1 MKNFSVSKHIR
12 ELLERIGIV
21 KPIDAEFVKPTPVD
35 PTPVKPIIPD
45 IEPPKPVKPKECD
58 K

>member
-1 MKNFSVSKHIR
+1 MKDFMISKHIR

-21 KPIDAEFVKPTPVD
+21 KPFDIEIGKPIDH
-35 PTPVKPIIPD
+35 TPVKPIIPD
-45 IEPPKPVKPKECD
+45 IEPPKPVEPPKVD

>member
-12 ELLERIGIV
+12 KLLERIGI
-21 KPIDAEFVKPTPVD
+21 KPIDSEFVKPTPVD
-35 PTPVKPIIPD
+35 PTPVKPKIPD
-45 IEPPKPVKPKECD
+45 IEPPKPVKPKEYD